1 MSTQP
6 LSKTCSTT
14 SESDIKQSMVFKH
27 QKDIITTSLPTQSS
41 EWSIPKSITQLKLDD
56 IILHEG
62 HVARV
67 TFTCECYVVVTPKDM
82 QYGILVFPQF
92 LNRVRIQLLP
102 EGTR

>member
-14 SESDIKQSMVFKH
+14 SESDTKQSMVSKH

-41 EWSIPKSITQLKLDD
+41 EWSIPTSITQLNLDD

-67 TFTCECYVVVTPKDM
+67 TFVDSRYVVVTPKDM
-82 QYGILVFPQF
+82 QYGVLVFPEF
-92 LNRVRIQLLP
+92 LYRVRIQLLSQ
-102 EGTR
+102 